1 MAAIR
6 AAREG
11 TPLSPSPSPPGS
23 PSRGGGHGT
32 GTGTGTGGDRIVI
45 DLTDSPPPERRPA
58 QAGVSSA
65 GGLSGRGGA
74 QGAVN
79 PASLIPDDPNQPSFY
94 RTAAA
99 HFQPQSEAHAQLE
112 ENSRAV
118 VGAFYDLAVR
128 AADVERGNEHL
139 VLEQVNHT
147 VQALANLSHLARR
160 PEINA
165 TLINPEALSM
175 VDDSRNPDSHSRTL
189 VNRLV
194 SDNQQMRG
202 QSIALHSYQT
212 KLTAALSSA
221 FPALAGHL
229 PPVPDIPV
237 WTDSAAAAAA
247 ATSANG
253 AS

>member
-1 MAAIR
+1 MMPAAH
-6 AAREG
+6 AQREG
-11 TPLSPSPSPPGS
+11 TPLSPSPSPPAS
-23 PSRGGGHGT
+23 PGRGGRT
-32 GTGTGTGGDRIVI
+32 GERVVI
-45 DLTDSPPPERRPA
+45 DLTDSPPPPPSTA
-58 QAGVSSA
+58 QHAQSHAARTAAAAAAAGII
-65 GGLSGRGGA
+65 GGA
-74 QGAVN
+74 DGRYAHPN

-99 HFQPQSEAHAQLE
+99 HFPPPSEAHAQLE
-112 ENSRAV
+112 ENSKAV

-147 VQALANLSHLARR
+147 IQALANLSHLARR

-165 TLINPEALSM
+165 TLVNPEALNM
-175 VDDSRNPDSHSRTL
+175 VDDSRNPDTHSRTL

-202 QSIALHSYQT
+202 QSIALHSYQS

-229 PPVPDIPV
+229 PPVPDRPV
-237 WTDSAAAAAA
+237 WTESR
-247 ATSANG
+247 SNANG
-253 AS
+253 TS